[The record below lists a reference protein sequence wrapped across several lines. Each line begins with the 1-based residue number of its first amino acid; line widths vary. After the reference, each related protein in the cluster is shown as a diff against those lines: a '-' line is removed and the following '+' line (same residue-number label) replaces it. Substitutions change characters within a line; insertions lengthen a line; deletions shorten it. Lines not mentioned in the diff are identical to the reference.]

1 MFMLAA
7 MLRTLIIYLLVIG
20 TMRLMGKRQLG
31 ELQPSELVSTIL
43 ISNLAS
49 ISIESTELPLSA
61 SIVPVLLIAV
71 LELFSS
77 ALVFCLP
84 RVGRIMSGSPVTVI
98 REGAIDQAALRRL
111 RYTAGDLM
119 EALRGQQIFDPT
131 QVAYAAVETGG
142 TLSALPGPDASSPGE
157 LMLPVIEDG
166 LPCPENLRLCGKDA
180 AWLDRQLHRR
190 RLAAGQVLLMLAGA
204 GERVVLIPKEKKGGE
219 GACSG

>member
-1 MFMLAA
+1 MLTAVV
-7 MLRTLIIYLLVIG
+7 RTAIIYILVIG

-77 ALVFCLP
+77 ALVFCRP
-84 RVGRIMSGSPVTVI
+84 RLGRIMAGSPVIVI
-98 REGAIDQAALRRL
+98 RDGVIDQAALRRL

-119 EALRGQQIFDPT
+119 EALRSQQAFDPT
-131 QVAYAAVETGG
+131 QIAWAAVETGG
-142 TLSALPGPDASSPGE
+142 TLSVYPPPQPQPGSPP
-157 LMLPVIEDG
+157 LLPVLEDG
-166 LPCPENLRLCGKDA
+166 LPCPENLRVCGRDE
-180 AWLDRQLHRR
+180 AWLDRQLRKKG
-190 RLAAGQVLLMLAGA
+190 LKPGQVLLFLTDGA
-204 GERVVLIPKEKKGGE
+204 QRMVLIPKE
-219 GACSG
+219 

>member
-1 MFMLAA
+1 MFMRAA

-49 ISIESTELPLSA
+49 ISIESTELPLTA

-77 ALVFCLP
+77 ALVFCIP
-84 RVGRIMSGSPVTVI
+84 RIGRIMSGSPVTVI
-98 REGAIDQAALRRL
+98 RDGTIDQAALRRL

-119 EALRGQQIFDPT
+119 EALRGQQLFDPT

-142 TLSALPGPDASSPGE
+142 ALSALPSPDAPAQGE

-166 LPCPENLRLCGKDA
+166 LICPENLRLCGKST
-180 AWLDRQLHRR
+180 AWLDRQLQRQ
-190 RLAAGQVLLMLAGA
+190 RLRTHEILLLLAGA
-204 GERVVLIPKEKKGGE
+204 GDRVVLVPKGKKGG
-219 GACSG
+219 GKPCKG

>member
-1 MFMLAA
+1 MFMLTAVV
-7 MLRTLIIYLLVIG
+7 RTALIYVLVIG

-61 SIVPVLLIAV
+61 SVVPVLLIAV
-71 LELFSS
+71 LELLSS

-84 RVGRIMSGSPVTVI
+84 RLGRIMAGSPVPVI
-98 REGAIDQAALRRL
+98 QDGQIDQAALRRL

-119 EALRGQQIFDPT
+119 EALRGQQVFDPT
-131 QVAYAAVETGG
+131 QVTYAAVETGG
-142 TLSALPGPDASSPGE
+142 TLSVLPAGDQAEGG
-157 LMLPVIEDG
+157 LLLPVIEDG

-180 AWLDRQLHRR
+180 AWLGRQLARR
-190 RLAAGQVLLMLAGA
+190 RLCAGQVLLMLAGA
-204 GERVVLIPKEKKGGE
+204 GSRVVVIPKEKKGGGQE
-219 GACSG
+219 CNG

>member
-1 MFMLAA
+1 MLTAVV
-7 MLRTLIIYLLVIG
+7 RTAIVYVLVIG

-61 SIVPVLLIAV
+61 SVVPVLLIAV

-84 RVGRIMSGSPVTVI
+84 RLGRIMAGSPVVVI
-98 REGAIDQAALRRL
+98 RNGEIDQAALRRL

-119 EALRGQQIFDPT
+119 EALRGQQAFDPT
-131 QVAYAAVETGG
+131 QVAYAAVETSGA
-142 TLSALPGPDASSPGE
+142 LSLYPAQQPEPGSVP
-157 LMLPVIEDG
+157 LLPVVEDG

-180 AWLDRQLHRR
+180 AWLTQQLKSNKLRI
-190 RLAAGQVLLMLAGA
+190 GQVLLLLTDGA
-204 GERVVLIPKEKKGGE
+204 DRVTLIPKQ
-219 GACSG
+219 

>member
-1 MFMLAA
+1 MLTAVV
-7 MLRTLIIYLLVIG
+7 RTSIVYVLVIG

-61 SIVPVLLIAV
+61 SVVPVLLIAV

-84 RVGRIMSGSPVTVI
+84 RLGRIMAGSPVVVI
-98 REGAIDQAALRRL
+98 RNGEIDQAALRRL

-119 EALRGQQIFDPT
+119 EALRGQQAFDPT
-131 QVAYAAVETGG
+131 QVAYAAVETSGA
-142 TLSALPGPDASSPGE
+142 LSLYPAQQPEPGSAP
-157 LMLPVIEDG
+157 LLPVVEDG

-180 AWLDRQLHRR
+180 AWLTQQLKSNK
-190 RLAAGQVLLMLAGA
+190 LCIGQVLLLLTDGA
-204 GERVVLIPKEKKGGE
+204 DRVTLIPKQ
-219 GACSG
+219 